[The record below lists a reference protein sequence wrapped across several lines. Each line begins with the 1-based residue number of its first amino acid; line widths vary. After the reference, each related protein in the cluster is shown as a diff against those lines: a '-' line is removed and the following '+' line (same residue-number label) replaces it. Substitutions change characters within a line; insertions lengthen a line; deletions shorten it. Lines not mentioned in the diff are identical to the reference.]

1 MRKNKKR
8 YCSFNHVF
16 IKKPNNTKNKVCI
29 LTSVH
34 PPFDIRIFHKEAKSL
49 VKAGY
54 DVTLVAQ
61 HDKDETLDGTRIVP
75 LPKPKKRIVR
85 MTRTVWLIYR
95 KALKIDADIYHF
107 HDPELIPIGLMLKYQ
122 GKKVI
127 YDVHEDVPRQNL
139 SKPYIPAVLRKPIS
153 GMIEALEGFSAR
165 RFDGVV
171 TATPFINRRFL
182 ELGANAV
189 NVNNYPLASE
199 LALAENQWEKKEKAV
214 CYVGDIAEIRGA
226 FEMLAAIEKTKYRL
240 LLAGYFEPGLEDR
253 LKQLPGW
260 RQVEALGFVGRE
272 GVRAIMAG
280 AVAGLVLLH
289 PTINYIDALPVKMFE
304 YMSAKIPVIASNF
317 PLWKEIVEGAECGIC
332 VDPLNPEEIAEAI
345 QFIVEHSAEA
355 KQMGKNG
362 RKAVEER
369 YNWCMEEKKLL
380 RLYEE
385 IIGQKTE
392 D

>member
-1 MRKNKKR
+1 M
-8 YCSFNHVF
+8 
-16 IKKPNNTKNKVCI
+16 TK
-29 LTSVH
+29 
-34 PPFDIRIFHKEAKSL
+34 
-49 VKAGY
+49 
-54 DVTLVAQ
+54 
-61 HDKDETLDGTRIVP
+61 
-75 LPKPKKRIVR
+75 
-85 MTRTVWLIYR
+85 TVWEVYR
-95 KALKIDADIYHF
+95 KALGVDANIYHF
-107 HDPELIPIGLMLKYQ
+107 HDPELIPIGLWLKYK

-139 SKPYIPAVLRKPIS
+139 SRPYIPVVLRKPIS
-153 GMIEALEGFSAR
+153 GIIEALEAFSAR

-189 NVNNYPLASE
+189 NINNYPLASE
-199 LALAENQWEKKEKAV
+199 FALAENQWENKEKAV
-214 CYVGDIAEIRGA
+214 CYVGKMIKIRGA
-226 FEMLAAIEKTKYRL
+226 FEMLEAIGKTKCRL
-240 LLAGYFEPGLEDR
+240 LLAGYFDIGLEDK

-272 GVRAIMAG
+272 GVMATM
-280 AVAGLVLLH
+280 ARSVAGLVLLH
-289 PTINYIDALPVKMFE
+289 PTINYLDALPIKMFE

-355 KQMGKNG
+355 EQMGKNG

-369 YNWCMEEKKLL
+369 YNWSMEEKKLL

-385 IIGQKTE
+385 IVEQRTG